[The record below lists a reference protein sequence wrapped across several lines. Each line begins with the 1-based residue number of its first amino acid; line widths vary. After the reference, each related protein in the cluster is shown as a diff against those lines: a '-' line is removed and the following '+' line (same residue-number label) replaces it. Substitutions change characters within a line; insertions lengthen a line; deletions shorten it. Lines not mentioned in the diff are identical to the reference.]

1 MAIKNTHMGPDHLG
15 RTRQDTNPGK
25 SLSRSHAPTVEEA
38 ARHGNR
44 PNVARDAGRG
54 KSAYDVKI
62 AAGMQ
67 TVSKTGVSAFGGDH
81 KSAIDS
87 LSGQVVVPGKPGD
100 VLAHPLTSPPAPK
113 NLKPVAQSWNMR
125 SRSGVDHATA
135 QAIGRAL
142 LDDATCDPHTRDA
155 LGYGRK

>member
-38 ARHGNR
+38 ARHGDK
-44 PNVARDAGRG
+44 PNIARDAGRG
-54 KSAYDVKI
+54 RATYDVKI

-81 KSAIDS
+81 KSAIE
-87 LSGQVVVPGKPGD
+87 
-100 VLAHPLTSPPAPK
+100 LTE
-113 NLKPVAQSWNMR
+113 R
-125 SRSGVDHATA
+125 SSRGA
-135 QAIGRAL
+135 G
-142 LDDATCDPHTRDA
+142 
-155 LGYGRK
+155 